1 MRLIISMIARNE
13 AERHLEIAC
22 NSIVS
27 VCKAFEAAGHKAVFR
42 FVDDAS
48 TDDTLAI
55 VQRVWR
61 DITLEY
67 WSYNEPKFWLHEG
80 NARQEAYNWVTQDS
94 DTNDWILSLDAD
106 ETINKP
112 DLLPDLV
119 SAAMVNDVGWVG
131 LPLYEFW
138 TPTQYRTDGF
148 WFGTTTMRLYR
159 WQPNGLFRPTHLA
172 CGSEPNYVMATRG
185 LRQNDVHLLH
195 WGYVRKED
203 RARKYKAYTE
213 REGGHLHASS
223 HIASIITT
231 PTLEEYKGFS

>member
-1 MRLIISMIARNE
+1 MIARNE
-13 AERHLEIAC
+13 AERHIEIAC

-27 VCKAFEAAGHKAVFR
+27 VCQAFEAAGHKATFR

-48 TDDTLAI
+48 TDATLAM
-55 VQRVWR
+55 VQKAYGK
-61 DITLEY
+61 ITLEY

-94 DTNDWILSLDAD
+94 TEDDWILSLDAD

-112 DLLPDLV
+112 ELLPGIV
-119 SAAMVNDVGWVG
+119 EAAIANDAGWVG

-148 WFGTTTMRLYR
+148 WFGTITSRLYR
-159 WQPNGLFRPTHLA
+159 WQPNGTFRPVHMA

-185 LRQNDVHLLH
+185 LRQDDVHLLH

-213 REGGHLHASS
+213 REGGHGHNNQ
-223 HIASIITT
+223 HVNSIITE
-231 PTLEEYKGFS
+231 PTLEEYKGFDE